1 MLGAKRL
8 LGKLKKKPKD
18 GEQKQ
23 QKPVQQK
30 HPQDSDEYGSEYT
43 DTDDE
48 RVHDFEIGQEN
59 YLLQV
64 ALATSAQDY
73 DHNSTNGIAAEAA
86 TPGACELS
94 KKYWRDGR
102 CVSGQP
108 VPRRG
113 LSKGLQGMS
122 WVLCII

>member
-1 MLGAKRL
+1 M
-8 LGKLKKKPKD
+8 LGKLKKKAKD
-18 GEQKQ
+18 GEKQ
-23 QKPVQQK
+23 HKPPQQK
-30 HPQDSDEYGSEYT
+30 HPEDSDEFGSEYT

-64 ALATSAQDY
+64 ALATSAQDF
-73 DHNSTNGIAAEAA
+73 DHQSTNGIAAEAA

-102 CVSGQP
+102 
-108 VPRRG
+108 
-113 LSKGLQGMS
+113 
-122 WVLCII
+122 WVLSACSSRIEESCCPTFLLMWNLYSG

>member
-1 MLGAKRL
+1 MLAKRL

-18 GEQKQ
+18 GEKQ
-23 QKPVQQK
+23 QKPPQQK
-30 HPQDSDEYGSEYT
+30 HPDDSDEFGSEYT

-64 ALATSAQDY
+64 ALATSAQDF
-73 DHNSTNGIAAEAA
+73 DHHSTNGIAAEAA

-94 KKYWRDGR
+94 KKYWMDGR
-102 CVSGQP
+102 
-108 VPRRG
+108 
-113 LSKGLQGMS
+113 
-122 WVLCII
+122 WVLSAFGSSVDAGSCCPPYHIS

>member
-1 MLGAKRL
+1 MLAKRL

-18 GEQKQ
+18 EAKQ
-23 QKPVQQK
+23 QRPPQQRQ
-30 HPQDSDEYGSEYT
+30 PEDSEDFGSEYT

-64 ALATSAQDY
+64 ALATSAQDF
-73 DHNSTNGIAAEAA
+73 DHQSTNGIEQAA

-102 CVSGQP
+102 
-108 VPRRG
+108 
-113 LSKGLQGMS
+113 
-122 WVLCII
+122 